1 MKIDPMIAGFADE
14 LTEWRRDIHA
24 HPELGFE
31 EQRTSALVAERLRA
45 FGCEVATG
53 IGKTGVVGTL
63 RVGNN
68 PKAIALRADMDAL
81 PMQEANGFGHRSQTA
96 NTMHACGHDG
106 HTTMLLGAA
115 RYLAA
120 TRNFDGTVH
129 FIFQPAEEGRGGA
142 QAMIADG
149 LFDQFPCEAVFG
161 MHNFHTLDAGRVMV
175 RPGPTMSGGGI
186 FDIEITGRGAHGALP
201 ETGIDPVVI
210 AAHVVTALQSVV
222 ARNIAALDSAVVSVT
237 QIHAGDA
244 YNIIPDTAVL
254 RGTFRALRME
264 VLEALKARIEA
275 IARDVATAFGG
286 RAMPD
291 VRITV
296 IPVINNDA
304 ETEWVAEAAADALGA
319 DAVDSNGAIV
329 MASEDFAFMLAEK
342 PGAFLFIGNGKGSVP
357 VHNPHY
363 DFNDEILPVGAT
375 LWSRLVETRLKKAG

>member
-31 EQRTSALVAERLRA
+31 EHRTSALVAERLRA

-53 IGKTGVVGTL
+53 IGQTGVVGTL

-68 PKAIALRADMDAL
+68 PRAIALRADMDAL

-161 MHNFHTLDAGRVMV
+161 MHNFHTLDAGQVMV
-175 RPGPTMSGGGI
+175 RPGATMSGGGI

-201 ETGIDPVVI
+201 ETGVDPVLI

-222 ARNIAALDSAVVSVT
+222 ARNVAALDSAVVSVT

-244 YNIIPDTAVL
+244 YNVIPDTAVL

-275 IARDVATAFGG
+275 IARDVASAFGG
-286 RAMPD
+286 RAEPK
-291 VRITV
+291 VQIKV
-296 IPVINNDA
+296 IPVINDAA
-304 ETEWVAEAAADALGA
+304 ETEWVAEAAAEALGA
-319 DAVDSNGAIV
+319 DAVRNDGDIV

-342 PGAFLFIGNGKGSVP
+342 PGAFLFIGNGRGSVP

-375 LWSRLVETRLKKAG
+375 LWSRLVETRLKRAG

>member
-31 EQRTSALVAERLRA
+31 EHRTSALVAERLRA

-53 IGKTGVVGTL
+53 IGQTGVVGTL

-68 PKAIALRADMDAL
+68 PRAIALRADMDAL

-201 ETGIDPVVI
+201 ETGVDPVLI

-222 ARNIAALDSAVVSVT
+222 ARNVAALDSAVVSVT

-264 VLEALKARIEA
+264 VLEALKARIET
-275 IARDVATAFGG
+275 IACDVATAFGG
-286 RAMPD
+286 RATPD

-304 ETEWVAEAAADALGA
+304 ETEWVAGAAAKALGA

-342 PGAFLFIGNGKGSVP
+342 PGAFLFIGNGRGSVP

-375 LWSRLVETRLKKAG
+375 LWSRLVENRLKKAG

>member
-31 EQRTSALVAERLRA
+31 EHRTSALVAERLRA
-45 FGCEVATG
+45 FGCEVATD

-175 RPGPTMSGGGI
+175 RPGATMSGGGI

-201 ETGIDPVVI
+201 ETGVDPVLI

-222 ARNIAALDSAVVSVT
+222 ARNVAALDSAVVSVT

-244 YNIIPDTAVL
+244 YNVIPDTAVL

-275 IARDVATAFGG
+275 IARDVASAFGG
-286 RAMPD
+286 RAEPK
-291 VRITV
+291 VQIKV
-296 IPVINNDA
+296 IPVINDAA
-304 ETEWVAEAAADALGA
+304 ETEWVAEAAAEALGA
-319 DAVDSNGAIV
+319 DAVRADGDIV

-342 PGAFLFIGNGKGSVP
+342 PGAFLFIGNGRGSVP